1 MRTDSPL
8 PRAARTLLL
17 AASASVAASL
27 VSCRAFEPT
36 IAERIGPRGS
46 GNVRTS
52 EVSELAQNL
61 TPAAPRAALP
71 ERADPVGR
79 SETLA
84 ASAHAPLP
92 RIAGDATVALEMP
105 GVALEE
111 ALRMIASAAGVNFY
125 FDHIPAA
132 TVDAV
137 FPAITLDDALG
148 LLLTR
153 NGLTLVEEPV
163 GVYWIKPDD
172 PSEVE
177 TALWQL
183 QSANAPDVAENLKTV
198 AGSSTTLVVDA
209 HQNFVMARGPK
220 RDLALITQYLLRSDR
235 LRRQVLIEARILEL
249 TLDEDFEVGLQHTIE
264 DGDAGAGTID
274 FLQKL
279 ATSNSQFSLVYDNDT
294 VPITSALTLLSKY
307 TGLNVVS
314 SPRLLVLHGKEA
326 KIDVV
331 TEVPYILATTSTTV
345 GGSTGSSATTE
356 QVAFK
361 EAGIKLTVT
370 PLVQEGGV
378 VQMKIHQELSEIVAT
393 FNTIPVIE
401 KRVLDTD
408 FSVANG
414 QTVVLGG
421 LLENRSSET
430 DKGVPLL
437 MDIPFVGRL
446 FRSDE
451 DSNRRRELLLFLT
464 PRVLSPEEASS
475 LADRYADSYASKL
488 EWTGTPRG
496 ERF

>member
-1 MRTDSPL
+1 
-8 PRAARTLLL
+8 
-17 AASASVAASL
+17 
-27 VSCRAFEPT
+27 
-36 IAERIGPRGS
+36 
-46 GNVRTS
+46 
-52 EVSELAQNL
+52 
-61 TPAAPRAALP
+61 
-71 ERADPVGR
+71 
-79 SETLA
+79 
-84 ASAHAPLP
+84 
-92 RIAGDATVALEMP
+92 
-105 GVALEE
+105 
-111 ALRMIASAAGVNFY
+111 
-125 FDHIPAA
+125 
-132 TVDAV
+132 
-137 FPAITLDDALG
+137 
-148 LLLTR
+148 
-153 NGLTLVEEPV
+153 
-163 GVYWIKPDD
+163 
-172 PSEVE
+172 
-177 TALWQL
+177 
-183 QSANAPDVAENLKTV
+183 
-198 AGSSTTLVVDA
+198 
-209 HQNFVMARGPK
+209 
-220 RDLALITQYLLRSDR
+220 
-235 LRRQVLIEARILEL
+235 VLIEARILEL

>member
-1 MRTDSPL
+1 MRIL
-8 PRAARTLLL
+8 PLLL
-17 AASASVAASL
+17 VPLAA
-27 VSCRAFEPT
+27 CRAFEPT
-36 IAERIGPRGS
+36 IPERMAARGA
-46 GNVRTS
+46 GRVQTS
-52 EVSELAQNL
+52 EVSELAQNQA
-61 TPAAPRAALP
+61 PGAPRAALP
-71 ERADPVGR
+71 PRDDPAPRV
-79 SETLA
+79 ETIA
-84 ASAHAPLP
+84 AAAHAPLP
-92 RIAGDATVALEMP
+92 RIAGDDKLALEMP

-111 ALRMIASAAGVNFY
+111 ALRMIAAAAGVNFY
-125 FDHIPAA
+125 FDRIPAA

-137 FPAITLDDALG
+137 FPSITLDDALG
-148 LLLTR
+148 LLLAR

-183 QSANAPDVAENLKTV
+183 QSANATDVAENLKAV
-198 AGSSTTLVVDA
+198 AGTATTLVVDA
-209 HQNFVMARGPK
+209 NQNFVMARGPK
-220 RDLALITQYLLRSDR
+220 RELALITQYLARSDR

-249 TLDEDFEVGLQHTIE
+249 TLGEDFELGIQHTIE
-264 DGDAGAGTID
+264 GGDAGAGTID

-294 VPITSALTLLSKY
+294 VPITSTLTALSSY
-307 TGLNVVS
+307 TGLNLVS

-331 TEVPYILATTSTTV
+331 TEVPYIQATTSTTV

-378 VQMKIHQELSEIVAT
+378 VQMKIHQELSEVVDT

-401 KRVLDTD
+401 KRTLDTD
-408 FSVANG
+408 FSVAHG

-421 LLENRSSET
+421 LLENRSSEV
-430 DKGVPLL
+430 DKGVPFL
-437 MDIPFVGRL
+437 MDIPLVGRL

-451 DSNRRRELLLFLT
+451 DSSRRRELLLFLT

-475 LADRYADSYASKL
+475 LADRYADSYAGKL
-488 EWTGTPRG
+488 ATTGAPRG